1 MSSRGK
7 RGLIIAIDGPAGVG
21 KSTVARLLALRLG
34 YLYLDTGALYRAI
47 AWKVHD
53 TGLSPDEHLAITA
66 LLPKTT
72 LHMACGPEQSHVLL
86 DGRDITGQLRTPTV
100 TALASM
106 VSAIP
111 AVREWL
117 LPVQRQIGAEGCV
130 VAEGRDI
137 GTRVFPEAD
146 VKFFLEADA
155 EVRATRRHCE
165 LVAAGHSVQFDQ
177 TKRDMTGRD
186 DRDRSRTVAPLIP
199 ASDAERIDTSSMPAE
214 AVVEHMLAVI
224 TARL

>member
-1 MSSRGK
+1 MTSRNEELFTRAQRTIPGGVNSPVRAFRSVGGTPRFLKKASGARVWDADGK
-7 RGLIIAIDGPAGVG
+7 EYLDYVGSWGPAI
-21 KSTVARLLALRLG
+21 LG
-34 YLYLDTGALYRAI
+34 HADP
-47 AWKVHD
+47 VVV
-53 TGLSPDEHLAITA
+53 E
-66 LLPKTT
+66 
-72 LHMACGPEQSHVLL
+72 
-86 DGRDITGQLRTPTV
+86 
-100 TALASM
+100 
-106 VSAIP
+106 AIP

-155 EVRATRRHCE
+155 EVRATRRHRE

-177 TKRDMTGRD
+177 TKRDMTRRD

-199 ASDAERIDTSSMPAE
+199 APDAERIDTSSMPAE